1 MSGFAADPCRNNLI
15 GGCPCFSSCFSALPD
30 LGGREPEYPWVLAA
44 MGLILRQAPVGVE
57 RIAAQTGLPAERA
70 NAMVLALWAGGSRH
84 TYPVA
89 IPGFLF
95 I

>member
-1 MSGFAADPCRNNLI
+1 
-15 GGCPCFSSCFSALPD
+15 
-30 LGGREPEYPWVLAA
+30 